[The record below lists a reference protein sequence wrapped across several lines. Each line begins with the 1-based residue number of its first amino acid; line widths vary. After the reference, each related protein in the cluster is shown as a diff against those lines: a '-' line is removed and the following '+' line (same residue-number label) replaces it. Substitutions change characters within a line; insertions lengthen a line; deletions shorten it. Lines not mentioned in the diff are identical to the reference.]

1 MCDPGDDD
9 VEDAGETP
17 TADEGPTAGEATAT
31 DEAAA
36 TDEATAAED
45 VDDEHAD
52 SAPVAPDTADAKMD
66 SPAPAEPPEAPRP
79 RRLSNRDRQAEIREL
94 DALAKSL
101 VALPQSKLEALDL
114 DDLTAV
120 IAAARTKKKGARVRE
135 LRRIATALRQRD
147 PEVVEQRLKELEAPA
162 RAEVERL
169 KACEVWR
176 DRLLEGGDA
185 VLSELVDAH
194 PQADR
199 QRLRQLVRTASKD
212 RTHAKSQHAYR
223 ELFRE
228 IRSLTQAQ

>member
-1 MCDPGDDD
+1 MRDPGDDD
-9 VEDAGETP
+9 VEDP
-17 TADEGPTAGEATAT
+17 GEAPASEDAPPPEDVTAS
-31 DEAAA
+31 DDDQGSEDAQAAA
-36 TDEATAAED
+36 PEATQSD
-45 VDDEHAD
+45 DDE
-52 SAPVAPDTADAKMD
+52 PP
-66 SPAPAEPPEAPRP
+66 PPPPEPVEDARP

-101 VALPQSKLEALDL
+101 VALPPSKLEALEL
-114 DDLTAV
+114 DELTPV

-147 PEVVEQRLKELEAPA
+147 PEAIEQRLKELEAPD

-185 VLSELVDAH
+185 VLSELLDAH
-194 PQADR
+194 PTADR

-228 IRSLTQAQ
+228 IRDLTKSG